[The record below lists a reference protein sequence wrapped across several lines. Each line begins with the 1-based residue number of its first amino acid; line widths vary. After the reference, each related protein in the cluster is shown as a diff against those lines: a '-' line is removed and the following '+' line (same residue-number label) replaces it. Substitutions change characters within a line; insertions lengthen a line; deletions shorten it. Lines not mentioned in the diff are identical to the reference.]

1 MFSPCRLA
9 LTLEQIEAL
18 SRARAQREGGQRLG
32 RADPTPWQYHPELA
46 STAPVT
52 QITLRLACKAEA
64 GTHDNSSS
72 KAAGAGSAPSRVVSP
87 VAAAAAGGG
96 VVSGTVGGQGS
107 RQQDL
112 PLYLTAALLADA
124 RELFVVHGA
133 SADED
138 ALLHALA
145 EVGK

>member
-1 MFSPCRLA
+1 M
-9 LTLEQIEAL
+9 
-18 SRARAQREGGQRLG
+18 
-32 RADPTPWQYHPELA
+32 
-46 STAPVT
+46 T

-64 GTHDNSSS
+64 GTHDKSSS

-87 VAAAAAGGG
+87 VAAAAAAGGD